1 MKAKDDRKKDPG
13 GYKVYRK
20 IEKNIWKD
28 LRKFNTKW
36 MNYPFGKHDYVR
48 RTIFFMQMRDAM
60 HNALEAGAC
69 GHILTDMISKAKK
82 EALGFEIEKY
92 KEK

>member
-28 LRKFNTKW
+28 RKTSKLHYTFKA
-36 MNYPFGKHDYVR
+36 YF
-48 RTIFFMQMRDAM
+48 
-60 HNALEAGAC
+60 LS
-69 GHILTDMISKAKK
+69 ILTRTENVRITQILYFAYLLTVFG
-82 EALGFEIEKY
+82 AGPR
-92 KEK
+92 